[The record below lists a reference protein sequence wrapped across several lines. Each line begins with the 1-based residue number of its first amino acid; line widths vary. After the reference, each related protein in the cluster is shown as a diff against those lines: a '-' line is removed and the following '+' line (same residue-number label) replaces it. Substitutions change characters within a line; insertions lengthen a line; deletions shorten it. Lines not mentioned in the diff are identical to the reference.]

1 MSLYNKGHEARDL
14 PMYCSDSLSSYHGE
28 ILSTEQREN
37 VEQASDILFG
47 NVDLLIK
54 DTVMRV
60 PRRAG

>member
-1 MSLYNKGHEARDL
+1 
-14 PMYCSDSLSSYHGE
+14 MYCSDSLSSYHGQ

-54 DTVMRV
+54 GTVMRV